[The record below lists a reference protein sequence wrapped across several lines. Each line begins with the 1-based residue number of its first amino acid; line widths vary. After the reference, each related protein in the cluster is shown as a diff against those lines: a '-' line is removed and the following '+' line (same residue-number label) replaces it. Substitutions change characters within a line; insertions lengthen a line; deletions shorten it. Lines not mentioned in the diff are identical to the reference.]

1 MTPPPCPA
9 RPLGWPG
16 STRRHWTL
24 GALAL
29 LTGVRPAMS
38 ASASASTADAL
49 SASGQAPVASLSD
62 AINQAGRQRMLSQ
75 RMAKGWL
82 AIACRVETGPARRT
96 LDASAALF
104 ARQLA
109 ALKAYAP
116 QADLRDTYAQ
126 LEVAWNAYRKLL
138 AGTPDAAG
146 AQALLQADARVLAL
160 AHRGTEQFEAVL
172 GKPAGHLVN
181 LAGRQRMLS
190 QRIAKFCLSAALGV
204 DAAGA
209 RTAIT
214 SARTEFL
221 QATQTL
227 RDAPEATQRIRD
239 ALQVADGQ
247 WVFFDAALQR
257 LLSGDTMPGP
267 GSRPLAEMFT
277 ASENLL
283 AMMEQVTQLYAGVK
297 A

>member
-1 MTPPPCPA
+1 MTPEHHPA
-9 RPLGWPG
+9 RPHRPLGA
-16 STRRHWTL
+16 TRRHWTL
-24 GALAL
+24 GTLAL
-29 LTGVRPAMS
+29 LAGAPPTAL
-38 ASASASTADAL
+38 ASASTVDA
-49 SASGQAPVASLSD
+49 QVAHLSD

-82 AIACRVETGPARRT
+82 AIACRVEAGPARRA
-96 LDASAALF
+96 LDASIALF
-104 ARQLA
+104 DRQLA
-109 ALKAYAP
+109 ALKAYAS

-126 LEVAWNAYRKLL
+126 LDVAWNAYRKLL

-146 AQALLQADARVLAL
+146 TQALLQADARVLAL

-214 SARTEFL
+214 SARAEFL

-247 WVFFDAALQR
+247 WVFFDATLQR
-257 LLSGDTMPGP
+257 LLSGDTVPGP